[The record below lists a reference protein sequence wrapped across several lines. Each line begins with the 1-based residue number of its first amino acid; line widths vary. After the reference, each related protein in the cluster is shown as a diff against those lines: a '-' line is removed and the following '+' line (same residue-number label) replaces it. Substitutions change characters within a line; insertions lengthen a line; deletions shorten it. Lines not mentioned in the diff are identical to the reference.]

1 MMSRQLGFIIRRI
14 LLTIPM
20 LFIMSVVVFLII
32 RLVPGDPVRTM
43 LGFRATDENVA
54 TLRAQLGLDRP
65 LLDQYLSWG
74 GALLRGDL
82 GQDIVSHAPLAELL
96 AQRLPV
102 TFELTGL
109 SMLLA
114 VFVGVPLGISAAI
127 GGRLTRTLTEGFV
140 IFGVSVPDFWLGI
153 MLVLVFSGTL
163 MLLPPSG
170 YVPFAIDPIGNL
182 RYMALPVLTLS
193 AGEAA
198 YILRTTRGAIT
209 AVLDRPFVTFLRAKG
224 ISRNRIVF
232 GHALRNA
239 GPSIVTV
246 IGIQVGVLLG
256 GAIIVETMFAL
267 PGIGRLVVTAISQ
280 RNYPVVQVGVLAIAT
295 IFIFV
300 SLVTDLIVTWLDP
313 RATEGGTR

>member
-1 MMSRQLGFIIRRI
+1 MSQLTFVVRRV
-14 LLTIPM
+14 LFTIPT
-20 LFIMSVVVFLII
+20 LFVMSIVVFLII

-54 TLRAQLGLDRP
+54 ELRRQLGLDQS
-65 LLDQYLSWG
+65 LFHQYVNWV
-74 GALLRGDL
+74 GALLHGDL
-82 GQDIVSHAPLAELL
+82 GTDIVSHAPLAELL

-114 VFVGVPLGISAAI
+114 VLIGVPLGVKAAT
-127 GGRLTRTLTEGFV
+127 GGRWINRLTEGFV
-140 IFGVSVPDFWLGI
+140 VLGISIPDFWLGI
-153 MLVLVFSGTL
+153 ILVLVFAGTL

-170 YVPFAIDPIGNL
+170 YVPFGTDPLANL
-182 RYMALPVLTLS
+182 RYMTLPVLTL
-193 AGEAA
+193 AVGEAA
-198 YILRTTRGAIT
+198 YILRTTRS
-209 AVLDRPFVTFLRAKG
+209 AVAAVMGRPFVTFLRAKG
-224 ISRNRIVF
+224 ISERRIVF

-239 GPSIVTV
+239 GPSIATV

-267 PGIGRLVVTAISQ
+267 PGVGRLVVTGINQ

-295 IFIFV
+295 IFIVV
-300 SLVTDLIVTWLDP
+300 SLLTDIIIGWLDP
-313 RATEGGTR
+313 RVSDGETT